1 MNSEGAF
8 VNFDMAA
15 PVLVGSIE
23 SRPLRAIENLRV
35 FDDLIPSDL
44 GVTSVLLNIYFGYT
58 VIDEGLIVYTGS
70 PLVVNIEN

>member
-23 SRPLRAIENLRV
+23 SRPLRVL
-35 FDDLIPSDL
+35 
-44 GVTSVLLNIYFGYT
+44 TS
-58 VIDEGLIVYTGS
+58 
-70 PLVVNIEN
+70 